1 MSETLSIKEFSE
13 VAKVSPQSIYK
24 RLKKTD
30 NPIQAYVVKEG
41 DQIMLQKI
49 ALKELYNIEVDLTT
63 TQSSLKV
70 EQPKT
75 ENKETQDN
83 ATKKIKEEQEQTAS
97 FKVIQ
102 ILREQIEAQRKD
114 IENKNKQ
121 IEELNNRLAETT
133 QLLDQQQKLSLADKK
148 QLLLL
153 EEKTKENKKGIIGK
167 FIKLFKREEATD
179 NQ

>member
-1 MSETLSIKEFSE
+1 MSETLSIKDFAE

-24 RLKKTD
+24 RLKKLD
-30 NPIQAYVVKEG
+30 NPLQAYVVKEG

-63 TQSSLKV
+63 TQPSLKV

-75 ENKETQDN
+75 EDKETQEN
-83 ATKKIKEEQEQTAS
+83 ATKVNEEQEQTAS

-153 EEKTKENKKGIIGK
+153 EEKIKENKKGIIGK
-167 FIKLFKREEATD
+167 FINLFKREEATD
-179 NQ
+179 ND

>member
-1 MSETLSIKEFSE
+1 MSETLSIKDFSE

-24 RLKKTD
+24 RLKKLD
-30 NPIQAYVVKEG
+30 NPLQAYVVKEG

-63 TQSSLKV
+63 TQPSLKV
-70 EQPKT
+70 EQPKA
-75 ENKETQDN
+75 EVKETQEN
-83 ATKKIKEEQEQTAS
+83 ATKVNEEQEQTAS

-167 FIKLFKREEATD
+167 FINLFKREEATD
-179 NQ
+179 ND

>member
-1 MSETLSIKEFSE
+1 MSETLSIKEFAE
-13 VAKVSPQSIYK
+13 VAGVSPQSIYK
-24 RLKKTD
+24 RVKKPN
-30 NPIQAYVVKEG
+30 NPIHTYIEYEG
-41 DQIMLQKI
+41 EELRLQKI
-49 ALKELYNIEVDLTT
+49 ALKELYGVEVDQTT
-63 TQSSLKV
+63 NKPSLKV

-75 ENKETQDN
+75 EDKGTQDN
-83 ATKKIKEEQEQTAS
+83 ARKVNEEQEQTAS

-133 QLLDQQQKLSLADKK
+133 TLLDQQQKLSLADKK

-167 FIKLFKREEATD
+167 FINLFNREEATD
-179 NQ
+179 NE

>member
-1 MSETLSIKEFSE
+1 MSETLSIKDFAE

-24 RLKKTD
+24 RLKKLD
-30 NPIQAYVVKEG
+30 NPLQAYVVKEG

-63 TQSSLKV
+63 TQPSLKV

-75 ENKETQDN
+75 EDKETQEN
-83 ATKKIKEEQEQTAS
+83 ATKVNEEQEQTAS

-167 FIKLFKREEATD
+167 FINLFKREEATD
-179 NQ
+179 ND

>member
-1 MSETLSIKEFSE
+1 MSETLSIKDFAE

-24 RLKKTD
+24 RLKKLD
-30 NPIQAYVVKEG
+30 NPLQAYVVKEG

-49 ALKELYNIEVDLTT
+49 ALKELYNIEVELTT
-63 TQSSLKV
+63 TQPSLKV
-70 EQPKT
+70 EQPKA
-75 ENKETQDN
+75 ENKETQEN
-83 ATKKIKEEQEQTAS
+83 ATKVNEEQEQTAS

-167 FIKLFKREEATD
+167 FINLFKREEATD
-179 NQ
+179 ND

>member
-1 MSETLSIKEFSE
+1 MSETLSIKDFSE

-24 RLKKTD
+24 RLKKLD
-30 NPIQAYVVKEG
+30 NPLQAYVVKEG

-63 TQSSLKV
+63 TQPSLKV
-70 EQPKT
+70 EQPKA
-75 ENKETQDN
+75 EDKETQEN
-83 ATKKIKEEQEQTAS
+83 ATKVNEEQEQTAS

-121 IEELNNRLAETT
+121 IDELNNRLAETT

-167 FIKLFKREEATD
+167 FINLFKREEATD
-179 NQ
+179 ND